1 MSSGAEWLKVN
12 WGICHYTQPPSQRVG
27 FLACGSES
35 IDWIVHESFQNL
47 LTPTEANKTRF
58 THSAG
63 LKQSKTGLTHAEA
76 VCLIGE
82 YVFTA
87 PLSEGCLLGGDLG
100 WIVQAF

>member
-1 MSSGAEWLKVN
+1 MNIDENIPDAMRKLNFLLHNSLF
-12 WGICHYTQPPSQRVG
+12 PS
-27 FLACGSES
+27 
-35 IDWIVHESFQNL
+35 ESFQNL

-63 LKQSKTGLTHAEA
+63 LKQSKIGLTNAEA